1 MSKRDESVWSQGQ
14 SCAVSLTYDDG
25 LPVHYDLV
33 GPLLEHY
40 GLRGTFYVPAAS
52 DVRVHPERWRLLTR
66 RGHELGN
73 HSLFHPC
80 TRLPE
85 RESWLEPWQDLRSY
99 TLHRLREELATANLI
114 LQLLDGQKERTYGN
128 TCCETEVGR
137 DDARTSMAPVLQELF
152 VAARG
157 PLNARV
163 VDVRQPVD
171 LHHLGHF
178 SGDGLT
184 FEAIKA
190 EIESAAEIG
199 GWTVWMMHGV
209 GSDTHGL
216 YIEPAEHEK
225 LVRWL
230 GTNKELVWT
239 APLVKIAQHVAHQQA

>member
-1 MSKRDESVWSQGQ
+1 MSKRDEFVWPQGQ
-14 SCAVSLTYDDG
+14 RCAVSLTYDDG
-25 LPVHYDLV
+25 LPIHYDLV

-52 DVRVHPERWRLLTR
+52 DVRVHPMRWRLLGR

-137 DDARTSMAPVLQELF
+137 DDARASMAPVLQELF

-157 PLNARV
+157 PLNGCV

-209 GSDTHGL
+209 GADTHGL

-225 LVRWL
+225 LVQWL
-230 GTNKELVWT
+230 GTHKELVWT
-239 APLVKIAQHVAHQQA
+239 APLVKIAQHVAHHWA

>member
-1 MSKRDESVWSQGQ
+1 MSKSDEFMWPQGQ

-33 GPLLEHY
+33 GPLLELY

-52 DVRVHPERWRLLTR
+52 DVRVHPECWRLLAR

-99 TLHRLREELATANLI
+99 TLHRLHEELATANLI
-114 LQLLDGQKERTYGN
+114 LQLLDSQTERTYGN
-128 TCCETEVGR
+128 TCCETKVGR

-157 PLNARV
+157 PLNRQV

-171 LHHLGHF
+171 LHRLGHF

-190 EIESAAEIG
+190 EIENAAEIG
-199 GWTVWMMHGV
+199 GWSVWMMHGV
-209 GSDTHGL
+209 GPDTHRL

-225 LVRWL
+225 LVQWL

-239 APLVKIAQHVAHQQA
+239 APLVKVAQHVAHQQA